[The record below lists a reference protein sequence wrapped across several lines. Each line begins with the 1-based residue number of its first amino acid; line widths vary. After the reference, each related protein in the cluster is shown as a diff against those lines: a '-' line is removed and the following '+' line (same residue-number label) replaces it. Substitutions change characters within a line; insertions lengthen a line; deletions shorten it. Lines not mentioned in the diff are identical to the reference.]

1 MSDLQLGLLVLGLLA
16 LGAVAAYN
24 AWRTRQSLPKTMRE
38 RPMGPRQEPRL
49 DGEQAEHVEQA
60 EGSDEVAAV
69 EPTLVADPLP
79 VIVPEKRLGLDD
91 LIDSIAPL
99 IIDSPVSGDA
109 LLAALPGSRRVG
121 SKPFAVEGLNDDT
134 QMWEQPRAGERYSA
148 LQVGIQLANRSG
160 PLNEIE
166 FSEFVVKT
174 QAYADAIG
182 AAVDFPDMRT
192 EVSRARE
199 LDAFANQHDAQL
211 GFVLRAGRAAWSP
224 GFVVQTAAQMGF
236 VAGVVPGRMVLPSQR
251 VGHAPLLSLSFDSQ
265 IAMAEES
272 EQVAIREVQL
282 QLDVTRVPREDE
294 PFVQLCQ
301 VARALATAMEGQVT
315 DDNGRL
321 LAPETIEAIGRDLE
335 GIYDELAARDLSA
348 GSDQARRLFA

>member
-1 MSDLQLGLLVLGLLA
+1 MSELQISLLILGALVLV
-16 LGAVAAYN
+16 AVAAYN
-24 AWRTRQSLPKTMRE
+24 SWRTRQSLPKTMRE
-38 RPMGPRQEPRL
+38 RPTGPRQEPRL
-49 DGEQAEHVEQA
+49 DGA
-60 EGSDEVAAV
+60 
-69 EPTLVADPLP
+69 EPTLTEGAEEAESVEPLMTPEPLP

-99 IIDSPVSGDA
+99 IIDHPVSGDA

-121 SKPFAVEGLNDDT
+121 SKPFAVEGLNDNT
-134 QMWEQPRAGERYSA
+134 QVWEQPRAAERYSA

-211 GFVLRAGRAAWSP
+211 GFVLRAGRAVWSP
-224 GFVVQTAAQMGF
+224 GFVVQTASQMGF
-236 VAGVVPGRMVLPSQR
+236 VAGSVPGRMVLPSQR
-251 VGHAPLLSLSFDSQ
+251 SGHSPVLSLLFDSQ
-265 IAMAEES
+265 VAMAEES
-272 EQVAIREVQL
+272 EQAAIREVQL
-282 QLDVTRVPREDE
+282 LLDVTRVPREDQ

-301 VARALATAMEGQVT
+301 VSRALATVMEGQVT
-315 DDNGRL
+315 DDNGQL
-321 LAPETIEAIGRDLE
+321 LAQETIDAIGRDLE